1 MYTKEYI
8 EELLKNYHQR
18 ERDIAVRKFELANL
32 TRLTENEY
40 ISAANLAKGDGVGH
54 VPGHISNKTL
64 HIALNYKEQTE
75 RLNQEA
81 AMEINREIEELEL
94 KQRRLRYYVSLLEQR
109 QAAVIRLQ
117 FFERLPI
124 EEIEKELR
132 LTARSLRSLRK
143 KAIEELAQM
152 YALVPEK
159 QS

>member
-8 EELLKNYHQR
+8 EDLLKGYHQR
-18 ERDIAVRKFELANL
+18 ERDIAVRKFELANFTKL
-32 TRLTENEY
+32 SADEY
-40 ISAANLAKGDGVGH
+40 IGAANLAKGNGVGH

-64 HIALNYKEQTE
+64 HIALNYREQTD

-81 AMEINREIEELEL
+81 VMEINREIEELEL
-94 KQRRLRYYVSLLEQR
+94 KQHRLRYYVSLLDER
-109 QAAVIRLQ
+109 QSAVIRMQ
-117 FFERLPI
+117 FFDRLPI

-132 LTARSLRSLRK
+132 LTARSLRTIRK
-143 KAIEELAQM
+143 KAIEELAEM

>member
-8 EELLKNYHQR
+8 EELLKSYHQR
-18 ERDIAVRKFELANL
+18 ERDIAVRKFELANFTKL
-32 TRLTENEY
+32 SEDEY
-40 ISAANLAKGDGVGH
+40 ISAANLAKGDGVGYA
-54 VPGHISNKTL
+54 PGHISNRTL
-64 HIALNYKEQTE
+64 HIALNYREQTD

-81 AMEINREIEELEL
+81 VMEINREIEELDLE
-94 KQRRLRYYVSLLEQR
+94 QRRLRYYVSLLEER

-117 FFERLPI
+117 FFERLSI
-124 EEIEKELR
+124 EEIEKELQ
-132 LTARSLRSLRK
+132 LTARSLRSIRK

>member
-18 ERDIAVRKFELANL
+18 EREIAVRRFELANFTKL
-32 TRLTENEY
+32 SEDEY
-40 ISAANLAKGDGVGH
+40 IDAANLAKGDGAGH

-64 HIALNYKEQTE
+64 HIALNYREQTE
-75 RLNQEA
+75 RLNTEA
-81 AMEINREIEELEL
+81 VMEINREIEKLELE
-94 KQRRLRYYVSLLEQR
+94 QRRLRYYVSLLDER
-109 QAAVIRLQ
+109 QATVIRLQ

-132 LTARSLRSLRK
+132 LTARSLRSIRK
-143 KAIEELAQM
+143 KAIGQLAEM

>member
-8 EELLKNYHQR
+8 EELLKSYNQR

-32 TRLTENEY
+32 TKLSEDEY

-54 VPGHISNKTL
+54 VPGHISNRTL

-94 KQRRLRYYVSLLEQR
+94 KQRRLRYYVSLLEER
-109 QAAVIRLQ
+109 QAKVLEMTYFNKAPLETVAKALGLAERTVQDIR
-117 FFERLPI
+117 RD
-124 EEIEKELR
+124 
-132 LTARSLRSLRK
+132 
-143 KAIEELAQM
+143 AIA
-152 YALVPEK
+152 ALVQLY
-159 QS
+159 QSVLGRF

>member
-1 MYTKEYI
+1 
-8 EELLKNYHQR
+8 
-18 ERDIAVRKFELANL
+18 
-32 TRLTENEY
+32 
-40 ISAANLAKGDGVGH
+40 
-54 VPGHISNKTL
+54 
-64 HIALNYKEQTE
+64 
-75 RLNQEA
+75 
-81 AMEINREIEELEL
+81 MEINREIEELEL